1 MSNHDDQNRTDGVD
15 KQSKQFAETDEL
27 YAANKDYSREAEASQ
42 ELTANEFNRAVE
54 TEQGTSMQTD
64 VNTVYGWI
72 GLILSIAS
80 FFVWPLLM
88 AIGGIVLGFI
98 SKKKGADTLGN
109 SAIVIS
115 IISLLLSLI
124 FVPLF

>member
-88 AIGGIVLGFI
+88 AIGGG
-98 SKKKGADTLGN
+98 SY
-109 SAIVIS
+109 
-115 IISLLLSLI
+115 
-124 FVPLF
+124 